1 MKDGAVG
8 LNELKL
14 YLRLSFKFFN
24 FLNCLMLQ
32 FAYVPQHR
40 RSINTILMF
49 RLILNVLIGS
59 WLLAIIGACQ
69 KTDNLFKKTKKQKN
83 RSSEQTRISFRLSR
97 KKKFWLNDECAKV
110 VNVKGSTESNRQVFC
125 IFVWALVNSTM
136 QRIVFIELLYAWK

>member
-24 FLNCLMLQ
+24 FLNCLLLQ

-69 KTDNLFKKTKKQKN
+69 KTDNLFKKKKTKK
-83 RSSEQTRISFRLSR
+83 SFIGTNADILSTFP
-97 KKKFWLNDECAKV
+97 KKKVL
-110 VNVKGSTESNRQVFC
+110 T
-125 IFVWALVNSTM
+125 
-136 QRIVFIELLYAWK
+136 

>member
-69 KTDNLFKKTKKQKN
+69 KTDNLFKKNKNKKIVHRNKRGYPFDFPEKKSFDLMMNAQK
-83 RSSEQTRISFRLSR
+83 LS
-97 KKKFWLNDECAKV
+97 
-110 VNVKGSTESNRQVFC
+110 T
-125 IFVWALVNSTM
+125 
-136 QRIVFIELLYAWK
+136 